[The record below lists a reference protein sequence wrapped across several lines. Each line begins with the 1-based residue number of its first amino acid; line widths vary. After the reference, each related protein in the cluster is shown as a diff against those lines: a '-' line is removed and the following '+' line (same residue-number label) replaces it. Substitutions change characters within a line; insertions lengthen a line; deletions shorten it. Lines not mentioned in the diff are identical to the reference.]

1 MLDSPRS
8 LLRPRRALRVLA
20 ATTLAAGLAIGA
32 SACSEQDPAAEPGS
46 ASDAGGASDGGGSDG
61 GGSDGD
67 GTTAAPEDWSTESP
81 ETRAAGDDP
90 TPEEPTSTWEA
101 PADPEEVGPTA
112 APEVSETEAGIDE
125 TAEVGD
131 GLVVSLGKIGA
142 TEVEAA
148 TPGEVDG
155 TALVVEVEISNDGEE
170 PQDLD
175 STTFSV
181 ETADG
186 ELAVPTFSE
195 PFAPFEGELAAG
207 ESASALYVFML
218 EDPQGREVTVTVQP
232 TPGDTASVFTG
243 TTP

>member
-20 ATTLAAGLAIGA
+20 TTTLAAGLAIGA
-32 SACSEQDPAAEPGS
+32 SACSEQEPAADPGT
-46 ASDAGGASDGGGSDG
+46 ASDTGGSTAGGGASDGGGSTR
-61 GGSDGD
+61 S
-67 GTTAAPEDWSTESP
+67 PEDWSSEAP

-112 APEVSETEAGIDE
+112 APEVHETEAGIDE

-131 GLVVSLGKIGA
+131 GLVVSLGEIGA

-155 TALVVEVEISNDGEE
+155 PALVVEVEISNDGEE
-170 PQDLD
+170 AQDLG
-175 STTFSV
+175 STTVSV

-207 ESASALYVFML
+207 ESTSALYVFLL
-218 EDPQGREVTVTVQP
+218 EDPTDREVTVTVQP